1 MRKCL
6 HNKSAGAKGNFH
18 VLKSLKEKEIQM
30 KEEKKNYEIVEYTCS
45 LPFRI
50 HRIRKDQLTDKYGNV
65 VNVLEH
71 WHREIELVYTFAGHA
86 THYIDGYPYTARPGS
101 MFVTNSESIHKI
113 MSDTEVEE
121 ETEIVAVVLMINYDF
136 FSSLIADLLKMYYL
150 TEVHSDMERIGQI
163 MKEFSKYGDGQNA
176 QEPFTELK
184 LLGMMYELL
193 YLLCRDDLAVKED
206 VMPINNQKNLERLRG
221 VMVYVKDHFDEPL
234 RQRDVAAKFY
244 FTPEY
249 FSRFFRKN
257 TGMTF
262 KEYLTRYRV
271 NMVRKEILETEKSM
285 LEIAVEN
292 GFADSRSMIHAFKEI
307 YGITP
312 FQYRKSRK

>member
-6 HNKSAGAKGNFH
+6 HNKSAGATGNFH

-113 MSDTEVEE
+113 MSDTEV
-121 ETEIVAVVLMINYDF
+121 D
-136 FSSLIADLLKMYYL
+136 
-150 TEVHSDMERIGQI
+150 SDMERIVFGSALAAWLLAAAGYVGTEGAVQSDAVISAIRFDYGWLGAILSALLIVAVLFMDVEKYLPQI
-163 MKEFSKYGDGQNA
+163 REEFGKKKQKE
-176 QEPFTELK
+176 ET
-184 LLGMMYELL
+184 
-193 YLLCRDDLAVKED
+193 
-206 VMPINNQKNLERLRG
+206 
-221 VMVYVKDHFDEPL
+221 DH
-234 RQRDVAAKFY
+234 
-244 FTPEY
+244 
-249 FSRFFRKN
+249 
-257 TGMTF
+257 
-262 KEYLTRYRV
+262 
-271 NMVRKEILETEKSM
+271 EI
-285 LEIAVEN
+285 
-292 GFADSRSMIHAFKEI
+292 
-307 YGITP
+307 
-312 FQYRKSRK
+312 